1 MNASVENACRLLLS
15 SASTVRRLLTACGT
29 YCFFSSGLEAC
40 RALSR
45 RICARL
51 LRASTVWSGSTS
63 IALLKSDSA
72 LPRSPFFQAT

>member
-15 SASTVRRLLTACGT
+15 SASTVRRWLTAWPT
-29 YCFFSSGLEAC
+29 YCFFSSDELAW

-51 LRASTVWSGSTS
+51 LRASTVCSGSAS
-63 IALLKSDSA
+63 IARVNSCSA
-72 LPRSPFFQAT
+72 RPGSLFFQAM